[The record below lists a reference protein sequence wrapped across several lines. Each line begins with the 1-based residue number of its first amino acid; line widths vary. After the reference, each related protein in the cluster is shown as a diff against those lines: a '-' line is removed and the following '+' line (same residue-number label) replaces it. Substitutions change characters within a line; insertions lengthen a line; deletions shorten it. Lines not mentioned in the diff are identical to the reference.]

1 MTLPTGWREATLAEV
16 ATLGSGGT
24 PEAKNPAYY
33 DGDIPWAVIG
43 DLNDSVVRSTA
54 RSITRCGLDNSSA
67 KVVPVDTI
75 LVGMYGSIGKL
86 GIAGVRLATNQ
97 AIATIRAGDQVDHR
111 YLFYYLLAQRRDL
124 DHQGK
129 GATQR
134 NISQTVLK
142 PWPIKFPEDL
152 DEQRRIVELLE
163 DHLSRLDAGR
173 AGLAA
178 AARRAQRLRWIA
190 AMAEVS
196 KAGGTEVRLGDI
208 ADVRNGIFV
217 SRAGTEPDGVPIL
230 RIGAVRSMSLDL
242 SDLRYSR
249 RDESDLR
256 AADALA
262 LPGDLLFTRYNGN
275 PQFVGACA
283 VVPSDAPTLTYPDK
297 LIRVRITDSGVLPSF
312 VALACSVGVA
322 RARIQAAVR
331 TTAGQ
336 AGISGRDLKAVTLL
350 LPDCD
355 AQHSAVAA
363 ANDADVAVERLS
375 DAISGSQR
383 RVVALRRSLLTAAF
397 SGQLT
402 AETATA

>member
-1 MTLPTGWREATLAEV
+1 MTSFENGWHSAVLSDVCDVAPRDPPLSPDAPFVPMDAVTIGERWPSYYETRGARSGVRAQAGDVLFARITPCLENGKLAQVPPGTERV
-16 ATLGSGGT
+16 GGST
-24 PEAKNPAYY
+24 EFIVVRP
-33 DGDIPWAVIG
+33 G
-43 DLNDSVVRSTA
+43 DLVDEGYLYYWCMEPSVRSK
-54 RSITRCGLDNSSA
+54 A
-67 KVVPVDTI
+67 KA
-75 LVGMYGSIGKL
+75 LM
-86 GIAGVRLATNQ
+86 A
-97 AIATIRAGDQVDHR
+97 
-111 YLFYYLLAQRRDL
+111 
-124 DHQGK
+124 
-129 GATQR
+129 GATGRMRLGATDLGQFR
-134 NISQTVLK
+134 IPL
-142 PWPIKFPEDL
+142 PPL
-152 DEQRRIVELLE
+152 DEQRRIVALLE
-163 DHLSRLDAGR
+163 DHLSRLDAAQ
-173 AGLAA
+173 AGLAV
-178 AARRAQRLRWIA
+178 AARRAERLRWST
-190 AMAEVS
+190 AMAQVR

-217 SRAGTEPDGVPIL
+217 SRAGTEPDGIPIL
-230 RIGAVRSMSLDL
+230 RIGAVRSLSLDL

-262 LPGDLLFTRYNGN
+262 LPGNLLFTRYNGN

-297 LIRVRITDSGVLPSF
+297 LIRVRITDDDALPSF
-312 VALACSVGVA
+312 VALACSVGGA

-355 AQHSAVAA
+355 AQRSAVAA
-363 ANDADVAVERLS
+363 TNDADVAVRRLS
-375 DAISGSQR
+375 DAISSGQHR
-383 RVVALRRSLLTAAF
+383 KVARSLLAAAF